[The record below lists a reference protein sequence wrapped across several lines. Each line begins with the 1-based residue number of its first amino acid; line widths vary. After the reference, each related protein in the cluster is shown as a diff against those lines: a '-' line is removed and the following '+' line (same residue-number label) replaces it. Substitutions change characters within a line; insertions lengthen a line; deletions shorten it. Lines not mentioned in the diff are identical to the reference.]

1 MATNSNHS
9 IEEQVEDWC
18 KRQFNTQK
26 YYTKTESIN
35 PEIEEAL
42 SKAPSKKGGSGTNF
56 PDIKSFIE
64 TSTLRRIPVMI
75 EVKGTKGDF
84 VKFNAE
90 GEVDNKKKDGES
102 NYNNIA
108 KYAVNGAVHYADA
121 ILKYTESYKEVVAIG
136 VNGYKVNDELKV
148 EIGVYYV
155 AKSNLLLPKKVGE
168 YSDLS
173 FLLQKN
179 VEEFVKRIDD
189 IFLSKEEKERR
200 TLVLEDDIERKL
212 KTLNQK
218 LHDEQDIVVGNR
230 VQLVAGLIM
239 AGLGVKDKVE
249 PLRID
254 QLRGEQSDNDTDGHI
269 IMRKISSYLKAKDLP
284 VEKINM
290 ITELLNKVFLHSH
303 LEIPTNGESR
313 LKTVYTDIKQNI
325 LPFVT
330 GELHNIDFTGRLFN
344 VMNEWVDIPDGDKN
358 DVVLTPRYVT
368 ELMAKLC
375 KVNKDSYVWD
385 FTVGSAGFL
394 ISAMHLMIED
404 AKKNSQSPKEL
415 EKKILDI
422 KTKQL
427 LGIEKLPDVYMLA
440 VLNMILMKDG
450 SANIIQGNSLE
461 FKGNYEQGKLKDE
474 PFPATVFL
482 LNPPYSAPGK
492 DMIFVQKALS
502 MMKSGRAAVL
512 IHEKAGSGK
521 GQPYASEVLKHNTL
535 EASIHMAD
543 IFRGKANVQTAI
555 YVFSVGIPHD
565 KQNLVKFID
574 FSNDGYGR
582 YNRKKASQ
590 KNNLR
595 NEDHA
600 VERYEEI
607 VKLVLYGRGKND
619 CNLHYFN
626 KHYCEDYITLKGND
640 WTCDKHKEIEKNPN
654 ASDFADTVK
663 NYLDWLVSDKI
674 RMQNSKTDPR
684 IQKVIETFLENGGT
698 FKDKKASDFFVIK
711 SNSKL
716 DKGDLDFSEGAC
728 YPYFTRTVANN
739 GIMGY
744 VHFYDEAHKVK
755 GNVLAVGMM
764 RMQFFY
770 MGQDFYAGQF
780 TKTATPKFEG
790 FNETIAQWFITWFNK
805 SSGRYL
811 SGLVRDFDRLF
822 NETKISIPFIDGK
835 IALDFIE
842 AYVNAMKASC
852 VSQMEKYYLD
862 KIRIYKELIGCKDN
876 RQNDG
881 INQDN
886 LVLSDTQEAENI
898 PFVLDTSN
906 VPTSDRFTRYL
917 PLYDIAVACGTLVD
931 KGVQSLGKND
941 VEMEGWIDVSEHI
954 RKPND
959 QMFIVRAK
967 GESMLPKIHPG
978 DLCVFEVYGGS
989 GNAGSR
995 EGQIVLARQS
1005 RKDND
1010 YNCQYTIKQYHS
1022 EKDPLTNMNTKIEL
1036 RPLNKDGYDPI
1047 IINPENEGEIIVL
1060 GVLKDVI
1067 ES

>member
-1 MATNSNHS
+1 MAQQRVSS

-18 KRQFNTQK
+18 KRQFVSPSD
-26 YYTKTESIN
+26 YYTKTQSIN

-42 SKAPSKKGGSGTNF
+42 KKAPSKQGGSGSNF
-56 PDIKSFIE
+56 PDIKCFIE
-64 TSTLRRIPVMI
+64 TEGLRRIPVMI

-84 VKFNAE
+84 AKLNAN
-90 GEVDNKKKDGES
+90 GEVDNTKKDGVP

-108 KYAVNGAVHYADA
+108 RYAVNGAVHYADA
-121 ILKYTESYKEVVAIG
+121 ILKNTESYKEAVAIG
-136 VNGYKVNDELKV
+136 VNGYMANDEMIV

-155 AKSNLLLPKKVGE
+155 AKSNLFIPKKVDD

-173 FLLQKN
+173 FLLTKN
-179 VEEFVKRIDD
+179 ADEFVRKIDD
-189 IFLSKEEKERR
+189 ISLSTEEKERR
-200 TLVLEDDIERKL
+200 TLELEDDIERKL
-212 KTLNQK
+212 KILNQK

-249 PLRID
+249 PLRVG

-303 LEIPTNGESR
+303 LEIPVNGESR
-313 LKTVYTDIKQNI
+313 LKTVYTDIKRDI

-375 KVNKDSYVWD
+375 KVNKDSFVWD

-394 ISAMHLMIED
+394 ISSMHLMIED
-404 AKKNSQSPKEL
+404 AKKNTHSPEEL
-415 EKKILDI
+415 KQKILDI

-492 DMIFVQKALS
+492 GMIFVQKALS

-521 GQPYASEVLKHNTL
+521 GLPFASEVLKRNTL

-565 KQNLVKFID
+565 TQNLVKFID
-574 FSNDGYGR
+574 FSTDGYGR

-619 CNLHYFN
+619 CNLYYFKNHYS
-626 KHYCEDYITLKGND
+626 EDYISLEGND
-640 WTCDKHKEIEKNPN
+640 WTCDKHKEIEKKPQ
-654 ASDFADTVK
+654 ALDFADTIK

-674 RMQNSKTDPR
+674 RIPNSEIDSR
-684 IQKVIETFLENGGT
+684 VQKVIEIFLKKGGT
-698 FKDKKASDFFVIK
+698 FENKKASEYFTIK
-711 SNSKL
+711 ANSKL

-744 VHFYDEAHKVK
+744 VHYYDDVHKVK

-770 MGQDFYAGQF
+770 MKQDFYAGQF
-780 TKTATPKFEG
+780 TKTASPKFEG
-790 FNETIAQWFITWFNK
+790 FNETVAQWFITWFNK
-805 SSGRYL
+805 SSEKYL
-811 SGLVRDFDRLF
+811 SGLVRDFDKLF
-822 NETKISIPFIDGK
+822 NETIISMPIIEGKIS
-835 IALDFIE
+835 LDFIE
-842 AYVNAMKASC
+842 AYVNAMKVSC
-852 VSQMEKYYLD
+852 VSQLEKFYLD

-876 RQNDG
+876 IEHEE
-881 INQDN
+881 IN
-886 LVLSDTQEAENI
+886 
-898 PFVLDTSN
+898 
-906 VPTSDRFTRYL
+906 
-917 PLYDIAVACGTLVD
+917 
-931 KGVQSLGKND
+931 
-941 VEMEGWIDVSEHI
+941 
-954 RKPND
+954 
-959 QMFIVRAK
+959 
-967 GESMLPKIHPG
+967 
-978 DLCVFEVYGGS
+978 
-989 GNAGSR
+989 
-995 EGQIVLARQS
+995 
-1005 RKDND
+1005 
-1010 YNCQYTIKQYHS
+1010 
-1022 EKDPLTNMNTKIEL
+1022 
-1036 RPLNKDGYDPI
+1036 
-1047 IINPENEGEIIVL
+1047 
-1060 GVLKDVI
+1060 
-1067 ES
+1067 

>member
-1 MATNSNHS
+1 MATKTTRS

-18 KRQFNTQK
+18 KRQFGFEK
-26 YYTKTESIN
+26 FYTKTEPIN
-35 PEIEEAL
+35 PEIEAAL
-42 SKAPSKKGGSGTNF
+42 RIAPSKKGGSGTNF
-56 PDIKSFIE
+56 PDIKCFIE
-64 TSTLRRIPVMI
+64 TCSLRRIPVMI
-75 EVKGTKGDF
+75 EVKGTNGDF
-84 VKFNAE
+84 AKFNAD
-90 GEVDNKKKDGES
+90 GEVDNKKKDGDA
-102 NYNNIA
+102 NYTNIA
-108 KYAVNGAVHYADA
+108 KFAVNGAVHYADA
-121 ILKYTESYKEVVAIG
+121 ILHHTDSYKEVVAIG
-136 VNGYKVNDELKV
+136 VNGYKVNDELKI

-155 AKSNLLLPKKVGE
+155 AKSNLFIPKKVGD

-173 FLLQKN
+173 FLLKKN
-179 VEEFVKRIDD
+179 VDDFVKKIDE
-189 IFLSKEEKERR
+189 LSLSEEEIEKKKLE
-200 TLVLEDDIERKL
+200 LEDDIERKL
-212 KTLNQK
+212 KDLNQK
-218 LHDEQDIVVGNR
+218 LHDEQNIVVGNR

-239 AGLGVKDKVE
+239 AGLGVEGKVS
-249 PLRID
+249 PLLVED
-254 QLRGEQSDNDTDGHI
+254 LKGELSENDNDGQI
-269 IMRKISSYLKAKDLP
+269 VMRKISSYLKEKHLP
-284 VEKINM
+284 TEKIEM
-290 ITELLNKVFLHSH
+290 IQNILSVVFLHSN
-303 LEIPTNGESR
+303 LEKPINGESR
-313 LKTVYTDIKQNI
+313 IKTVYADIKQNI
-325 LPFVT
+325 MPFVT

-385 FTVGSAGFL
+385 FTAGSAGFL

-404 AKKNSQSPKEL
+404 AKKNCLSPKDL

-461 FKGNYEQGKLKDE
+461 FKGNYEQGEHKDE

-482 LNPPYSAPGK
+482 LNPPYSALGK
-492 DMIFVQKALS
+492 GMIFVQKALS

-521 GQPYASEVLKHNTL
+521 GLPYASEVLKHNTL

-555 YVFSVGIPHD
+555 YVFSVGVPHD

-582 YNRKKASQ
+582 FNRKKARQ

-600 VERYEEI
+600 VERYDEI

-619 CNLHYFN
+619 CNLHYFKN
-626 KHYCEDYITLKGND
+626 YYCEDYISLKGND
-640 WTCDKHKEIEKNPN
+640 WTCDKHKEIDKKPN
-654 ASDFADTVK
+654 ASDFANTIK

-674 RMQNSKTDPR
+674 RMKSSVIDPR
-684 IQKVIETFLENGGT
+684 VQEVIETFLKNGGT
-698 FKDKKASDFFVIK
+698 FKDKKASEYFAIK

-728 YPYFTRTVANN
+728 YPYFTRTVVNN

-744 VHFYDEAHKVK
+744 VHYYDEPHKVK

-770 MGQDFYAGQF
+770 MKQDFYAGQF
-780 TKTATPKFEG
+780 TKTASPKFDG

-805 SSGRYL
+805 SSEKYL
-811 SGLVRDFDRLF
+811 SGLVRDFDKLF
-822 NETKISIPFIDGK
+822 NETIISIPFIGGN

-842 AYVNAMKASC
+842 AYVHAMKVSC
-852 VSQMEKYYLD
+852 VSQMEKYYFD
-862 KIRIYKELIGCKDN
+862 KIIIYKELIGYKDN
-876 RQNDG
+876 LY
-881 INQDN
+881 NQ
-886 LVLSDTQEAENI
+886 E
-898 PFVLDTSN
+898 
-906 VPTSDRFTRYL
+906 
-917 PLYDIAVACGTLVD
+917 
-931 KGVQSLGKND
+931 
-941 VEMEGWIDVSEHI
+941 
-954 RKPND
+954 
-959 QMFIVRAK
+959 
-967 GESMLPKIHPG
+967 KI
-978 DLCVFEVYGGS
+978 
-989 GNAGSR
+989 
-995 EGQIVLARQS
+995 
-1005 RKDND
+1005 
-1010 YNCQYTIKQYHS
+1010 
-1022 EKDPLTNMNTKIEL
+1022 
-1036 RPLNKDGYDPI
+1036 
-1047 IINPENEGEIIVL
+1047 
-1060 GVLKDVI
+1060 
-1067 ES
+1067 